1 MSSQS
6 ITFVSSP
13 GVPEASGGGRQRA
26 LKWAAVFVFWTSFG
40 ILNASQ
46 LYLGLRSEGMRDHS
60 FGRMFAWQIAG
71 WWFWAAATPLVL
83 WLGRRFPFERA
94 AIARSLPVHAAA
106 CVAVSA
112 AYTLYAASL
121 MLALRPWGAATNPPP
136 FAALFF
142 GRLLSQFHIDL
153 LIYFAIVGVGV
164 ALGYYARLR
173 ERERQAAQLEAR
185 LAEAQLEALRAQL
198 HPHFLFNTLNGIA
211 ALVREGSNRA
221 AVDMLAGL
229 SDLLRHA
236 LANAGRQEVPLR
248 EEVEFLELYL
258 GIQQMRFRD
267 RLRVQID
274 AAPDALDALV
284 PNLILQPLVENAV
297 RHGVA
302 ARDRVCTVVVGARR
316 DRDQLHLTVSDDG
329 PGLPDYLP
337 PGREGGIGLKN
348 TRARLAQLYG
358 PAHTFAISNRAEG
371 GGVEAALTLPLRLAS
386 EVKDDG

>member
-1 MSSQS
+1 M
-6 ITFVSSP
+6 
-13 GVPEASGGGRQRA
+13 
-26 LKWAAVFVFWTSFG
+26 KWAAVFAFWTSFG
-40 ILNASQ
+40 VLNASQ

-60 FGRMFAWQIAG
+60 FARMFAWQIAG

-94 AIARSLPVHAAA
+94 SLARSLPVHAAA
-106 CVAVSA
+106 CLLVSA
-112 AYTLYAASL
+112 AYTAYAAAL
-121 MLALRPWGAATNPPP
+121 MRALTPFGAATNPRP
-136 FAALFF
+136 FADVFL

-153 LIYFAIVGVGV
+153 LIYCAILGTGH

-248 EEVEFLELYL
+248 EEMEFLELYL

-267 RLRVQID
+267 RLRVTLD
-274 AAPDALDALV
+274 AAPDTLDALV

-302 ARDRVCTVVVGARR
+302 ARDRVCTVTVGARR
-316 DRDQLHLTVSDDG
+316 EGDRLRLIVADDG

-337 PGREGGIGLKN
+337 PGREGGIGLAN

-358 PAHTFAISNRAEG
+358 TAHTFAIRNREGAG
-371 GGVEAALTLPLRLAS
+371 GGVEAALTLPLRRAP
-386 EVKDDG
+386 EVKDDGQLAEKDQGARR